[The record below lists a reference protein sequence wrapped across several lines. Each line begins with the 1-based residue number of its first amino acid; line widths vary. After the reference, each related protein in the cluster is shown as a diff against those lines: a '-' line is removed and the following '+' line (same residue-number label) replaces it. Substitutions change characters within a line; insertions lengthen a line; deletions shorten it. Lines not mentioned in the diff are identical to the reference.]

1 MRSLSAVQT
10 APQLA
15 GLRPL
20 AAAIA
25 NRDVAPAE
33 IVWWGDSVSEGSTLT
48 DSKHSM
54 MYRFQEMLRGAFP
67 AAGVRGGRGYIPLYY
82 ESASLPDEWTI
93 DLSANLGGTSTAVT
107 EVNSGLGARG
117 KQLAHGA
124 AVTITQE
131 FTDFDVHY
139 SKNAFGFPFNVFV
152 DGIQQGGSIATSA
165 GSITGGFI
173 QSYTG
178 FAPGEHTVKIQTTDS
193 SGFISVIHGAT
204 FFFQDKNKGIHV
216 YDAAKSGASAAAPT
230 FSTEHFRHL
239 TTIQPA
245 AVVVQ
250 LITNDAVFFSSPSTY
265 ATNIQS
271 VLSQI
276 ATAMSGIPHTL
287 IGLTV
292 AEPNGTFVGG
302 ALWPEYV
309 AAMKSAIEA
318 YPNGIF
324 ANMADFQGATV
335 AGDNLGLWAGDGVHL
350 TRKGAQHAADRL
362 LWELCLNG
370 GGTTVPVS
378 NAYQTL
384 PFSKAGTLS
393 VGTGK
398 FAIYNDT
405 GAVWTF
411 NAARAEVGTA
421 PTGAGIIVQV
431 KIDGSNAFTVTIAA
445 GATAGSNLS
454 PPTVQVP
461 IGSKVTCD
469 ITQVGS
475 TVAGADLS
483 VTLTTQSIV

>member
-25 NRDVAPAE
+25 NRDSAPAE
-33 IVWWGDSVSEGSTLT
+33 IIWWGDSVSEGSTLA
-48 DSKHSM
+48 DSKYSM

-67 AAGVRGGRGYIPLYY
+67 TAGVRGGRGYIPVYY

-93 DLSANLGGTSTAVT
+93 DLSANLGGTSTAVN

-139 SKNAFGFPFNVFV
+139 SKNAFGVSFNVFV

-165 GSITGGFI
+165 GGITGGFV

-193 SGFISVIHGAT
+193 AGFISVIHGAT

-216 YDAAKSGASAAAPT
+216 YDAAKSGASASGPT
-230 FSTEHFRHL
+230 FGVEHFRHL
-239 TTIQPA
+239 TTLQPA
-245 AVVVQ
+245 CVVVQ
-250 LITNDAVFFSSPSTY
+250 LITNDAVFFSSPTTY
-265 ATNIQS
+265 KTNLDS
-271 VLSQI
+271 VLSNI
-276 ATAMSGIPHTL
+276 ASAMSGIPHTL
-287 IGLTV
+287 IGLSV
-292 AEPNGTFVGG
+292 AEPNTTFIGG
-302 ALWPEYV
+302 ALWPEYLQ
-309 AAMKSAIEA
+309 AMKQSVDA

-335 AGDNLGLWAGDGVHL
+335 AADTLSLWSDGVHM

-384 PFSKAGTLS
+384 PFSKAGTLA

-405 GAVWTF
+405 AAVWTF
-411 NAARAEVGTA
+411 TAARAEVGTA

-431 KIDGSNAFTVTIAA
+431 KIDGSNAFTVTIAS
-445 GATAGSNLS
+445 GATTGSNLA

-461 IGSKVTCD
+461 VGSKVTCD

-475 TVAGADLS
+475 TVPGSDLS

>member
-1 MRSLSAVQT
+1 MRSLSASQT

-67 AAGVRGGRGYIPLYY
+67 TAGVRGGRGYIPVYY
-82 ESASLPDEWTI
+82 ESASIPDEWTI
-93 DLSANLGGTSTAVT
+93 DLTANLGGASTAVN
-107 EVNSGLGARG
+107 EINSGLGARG

-124 AVTITQE
+124 AVEITQE

-139 SKNAFGFPFNVFV
+139 SKNAFGVPFNVFV
-152 DGIQQGGSIATSA
+152 DGIQQGGSIATNA
-165 GSITGGFI
+165 GTITGGFI

-178 FAPGEHTVKIQTTDS
+178 FAPGEHTVRIATTDTT
-193 SGFISVIHGAT
+193 GFISVIHGAT
-204 FFFQDKNKGIHV
+204 FFFGDKNKGIHV

-230 FSTEHFRHL
+230 FGVEHFRHL

-245 AVVVQ
+245 CVVVQ
-250 LITNDAVFFSSPSTY
+250 LLTNDAVFFSSPSTY
-265 ATNIQS
+265 RTNLESVLTNIAS
-271 VLSQI
+271 
-276 ATAMSGIPHTL
+276 AMSGIPHTL
-287 IGLTV
+287 IGLSV
-292 AEPNGTFVGG
+292 AEPDGTFVGG
-302 ALWPEYV
+302 ALWPEYTRH
-309 AAMKSAIEA
+309 MQQAIEA
-318 YPNGIF
+318 YPNGVF
-324 ANMADFQGATV
+324 ANMADFQGPTV
-335 AGDNLGLWAGDGVHL
+335 DGDTLGLWGDSVHL
-350 TRKGAQHAADRL
+350 SRKGAQHAADRL

-384 PFSKAGTLS
+384 PFFKAGTLA
-393 VGTGK
+393 VGSGK
-398 FAIYNDT
+398 FPIYNDT
-405 GAVWTF
+405 GGVWTF
-411 NAARAEVGTA
+411 TAARAEVGTA
-421 PTGAGIIVQV
+421 PTGAGIVVQV
-431 KIDGSNAFTVTIAA
+431 KINGSNAFTVTIAS
-445 GATAGSNLS
+445 GATTGSNLS

-461 IGSKVTCD
+461 IGGKVTCD

-475 TVAGADLS
+475 TVPGADLS